1 MDRTADAA
9 ASGLRGWK
17 IGLIGTGRMGA
28 PMARNLHRAG
38 AEMHLY
44 SRSPGKIAPLTAE
57 GMRGEDSP
65 AALTRAV
72 GPGGVIIAVV
82 TDTPGVENILYR
94 EDGILSAMR
103 EGQYFID
110 MGTTSA
116 IETARFARD
125 VAARGGHYMD
135 APVSG
140 GEIGARKGDLSVMA
154 GAEDTVFRHLLPILH
169 VLGGNITHMGGIG
182 TGQIAKAANQA
193 IVGMTIDAVA
203 EAIALAKAGG
213 IEPARLRQALMGGF
227 ATSRIL
233 DLHGQRIADGD
244 FTPGAQAT
252 IQRKDIAQALELARH
267 LKLDLPGLS
276 ANLALWDK
284 LIEKGDGGLDHSALF
299 RLFDPDE
306 GSE

>member
-1 MDRTADAA
+1 MNTAADTAE
-9 ASGLRGWK
+9 SNLHGWK

-38 AEMHLY
+38 AEMYLY
-44 SRSPGKIAPLTAE
+44 SRSADKLAPLIAE
-57 GMRGEDSP
+57 GMQGENSP

-82 TDTPGVENILYR
+82 TDTPAVENILYR
-94 EDGILSAMR
+94 EDGVLSALTTR
-103 EGQYFID
+103 QYFID

-140 GEIGARKGDLSVMA
+140 GEIGAQKGDLSIMT
-154 GAEDTVFRHLLPILH
+154 GAEDETFHHLLPILH

-213 IEPARLRQALMGGF
+213 IDPARLRQALMGGF

-233 DLHGQRIADGD
+233 DLHGQRIANGD

-252 IQRKDIAQALELARH
+252 IQRKDIAQALELAHH

-276 ANLALWDK
+276 ANLTLWDK
-284 LIEKGDGGLDHSALF
+284 LIEKGDGALDHSALF
-299 RLFDPDE
+299 RLFDPCQKID
-306 GSE
+306 